1 MRELCIFET
10 STRLEKMKRSYQTP
24 ILDRIEL
31 DNDISLVLFSTAPG
45 DPEAVLLQNDFI
57 IEDFVM
63 TDFSIGL

>member
-1 MRELCIFET
+1 
-10 STRLEKMKRSYQTP
+10 MKRSYQTP

-31 DNDISLVLFSTAPG
+31 DNDISLVLFSPAPG